1 MKFQVCGCGKPA
13 IGVVCEHLGDGK
25 SPMAGVTR
33 GHYACEDCW
42 KPPTWTGCCPPDRIT
57 TLDGQEIREAN

>member
-1 MKFQVCGCGKPA
+1 MAFQVCVCGKRA
-13 IGVVCEHLGDGK
+13 IGVVEEHIGNGK

-33 GHYACEDCW
+33 GYYACEDCY
-42 KPPTWTGCCPPDRIT
+42 KPPTWTGCRPPNKIT